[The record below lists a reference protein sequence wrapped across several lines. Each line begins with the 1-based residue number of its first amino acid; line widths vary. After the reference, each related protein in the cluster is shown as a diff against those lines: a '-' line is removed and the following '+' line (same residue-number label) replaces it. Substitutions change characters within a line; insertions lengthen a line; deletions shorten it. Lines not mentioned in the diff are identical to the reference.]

1 MTFEAGF
8 KAYRAGVTTYRVSE
22 LAEQAGLPPS
32 TVRFY
37 ERAGLLPARRA
48 ESGYRLFDDQ
58 AVERIELITTGKRLG
73 LQLEEIRHLLQVW
86 QDGLCRD
93 VRAWLRPV
101 VLSQI
106 AGAQRQ
112 AAEIDAFIERLQ
124 KASLAIESPVPPG
137 RCDSG
142 CCAVPGPEPVPATA
156 GPSTA
161 GLSARRRDANREPQI
176 ACTLAPAERP
186 GRLEDWR
193 RLLGQARAGGPVD
206 GGLGFLLPARLAG
219 RAAELA
225 AAEQQCCPFF
235 EFTLHLA
242 AGELRLEMRAPE
254 DALPMLAEAFGA
266 RRGGLTTGRAI
277 GDQRPAK
284 SGLKAMSCRRAAW
297 RC

>member
-1 MTFEAGF
+1 
-8 KAYRAGVTTYRVSE
+8 VTTYRVSE

-48 ESGYRLFDDQ
+48 ESGYRLFDEK

-73 LQLEEIRHLLQVW
+73 LQLEDIRHLLQVW

-93 VRAWLRPV
+93 VRAWLKPV

-142 CCAVPGPEPVPATA
+142 CCAVPGPEPVPAAAGPSTAGPSAA

-161 GLSARRRDANREPQI
+161 GLSARRRDANPEPQI

-193 RLLGQARAGGPVD
+193 RLLGQARAGSPVE
-206 GGLGFLLPARLAG
+206 GGLAFLLPARLAG

-254 DALPMLAEAFGA
+254 GALPMLAQAFGA
-266 RRGGLTTGRAI
+266 GVAG
-277 GDQRPAK
+277 
-284 SGLKAMSCRRAAW
+284 
-297 RC
+297 

>member
-1 MTFEAGF
+1 M
-8 KAYRAGVTTYRVSE
+8 TTYRVSE
-22 LAEQAGLPPS
+22 LAEQTGLPPS

-58 AVERIELITTGKRLG
+58 AVARIELITTGKRLG

-93 VRAWLRPV
+93 VRAWLRPM

-112 AAEIDAFIERLQ
+112 AAEIDAFIERLRQ
-124 KASLAIESPVPPG
+124 ASLTIESPVPPG
-137 RCDSG
+137 RCGSG
-142 CCAVPGPEPVPATA
+142 CCAVPGPEPVPARAALRT
-156 GPSTA
+156 
-161 GLSARRRDANREPQI
+161 RRRDASPGPQI

-193 RLLGQARAGGPVD
+193 RLLGQARAGGPID
-206 GGLGFLLPARLAG
+206 GGLVFLLPPGLAG

-225 AAEQQCCPFF
+225 AAEQQCCEFF

-254 DALPMLAEAFGA
+254 DALPMLSEVFVAGVAG
-266 RRGGLTTGRAI
+266 
-277 GDQRPAK
+277 
-284 SGLKAMSCRRAAW
+284 
-297 RC
+297 

>member
-1 MTFEAGF
+1 M
-8 KAYRAGVTTYRVSE
+8 TTYRVSE

-58 AVERIELITTGKRLG
+58 AVARIELIATGKRLG
-73 LQLEEIRHLLQVW
+73 LPLEEIRELLEVW
-86 QDGLCRD
+86 QDGQCRD

-106 AGAQRQ
+106 AGAHRQ

-124 KASLAIESPVPPG
+124 RASLAMESPAPPG
-137 RCDSG
+137 RCGSG
-142 CCAVPGPEPVPATA
+142 CCAVPGPAPVPATA
-156 GPSTA
+156 GLSTA
-161 GLSARRRDANREPQI
+161 GLSTRRRDANPEPQI

-186 GRLEDWR
+186 GRAEDWR
-193 RLLGQARAGGPVD
+193 RLLGQGRAGGPVE
-206 GGLGFLLPARLAG
+206 GGLVFLLPPRLAG

-225 AAEQQCCPFF
+225 AAEQQCCEFF

-242 AGELRLEMRAPE
+242 AGELRLEIRAPE
-254 DALPMLAEAFGA
+254 GAWPMLAGLFGA
-266 RRGGLTTGRAI
+266 GLAG
-277 GDQRPAK
+277 
-284 SGLKAMSCRRAAW
+284 
-297 RC
+297 